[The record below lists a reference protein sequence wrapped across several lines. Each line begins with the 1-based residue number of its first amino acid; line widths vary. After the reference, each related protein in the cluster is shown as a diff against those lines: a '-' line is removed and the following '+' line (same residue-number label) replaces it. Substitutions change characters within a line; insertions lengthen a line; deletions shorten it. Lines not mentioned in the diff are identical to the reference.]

1 MYKNYIILREWDYTN
16 KTRSNKDT
24 ERIYYYDIKTKEKK
38 IVETLSNNVDRSF
51 FISIHIENRL
61 YGIFKADLISDE
73 YDWAESTEIYEL
85 DIENKKIN
93 YVADCDFDMTETVYS
108 RGNRIYFLNSRNL
121 QNFICTYY
129 DTETGKWGEE
139 FSITQEEILK
149 M

>member
-1 MYKNYIILREWDYTN
+1 MGPTPF
-16 KTRSNKDT
+16 
-24 ERIYYYDIKTKEKK
+24 TKQTSPSFNGSS
-38 IVETLSNNVDRSF
+38 VFLNFSTSRFCF

-108 RGNRIYFLNSRNL
+108 RGSRIYFLNSRNI

-139 FSITQEEILK
+139 FSITQEEILE